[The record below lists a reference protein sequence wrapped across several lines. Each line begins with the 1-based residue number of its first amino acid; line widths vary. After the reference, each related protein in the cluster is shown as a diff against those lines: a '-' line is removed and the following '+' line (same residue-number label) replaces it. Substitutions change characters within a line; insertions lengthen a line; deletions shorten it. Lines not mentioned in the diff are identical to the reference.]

1 MATALP
7 YPVDQA
13 GVSSKANTWLLRL
26 FPSLTDIAFLLPL
39 WWLFSGLTSTN
50 VLLSDGDTGWHIR
63 TGDWILQHGQV
74 PHQDI
79 FSFTKAG
86 QPWFAWEWG
95 WDVLASLVH
104 AQWGLPG
111 IVLANALIVGLMSAF
126 LFRLVRR
133 HMRNHFLALGISM
146 LATLASSVHW
156 LARPHLLAWLFVLV
170 FLDVIDRY
178 ERTQRNHLWI
188 LPPLMLLWTN
198 LHGSFFIGIVFLL
211 TYALVEGA
219 QYLLAAR
226 QNDPRKP
233 LTYLLCAAACGVVT
247 FVNPYGW
254 HLQQH
259 VISYLLDSKQL
270 NSINEFSS
278 VNFHDRSMRLYELFV
293 FLGLC
298 AAIHSFKRGR
308 WACGAMVI
316 LWTHLSL
323 CIVRNIPIYLFIS
336 APMIAA
342 SFDDVL
348 KDAGRNAVA
357 KWIRTSTSWLRSF
370 GSEFAQFE
378 KAARIP
384 LVSAMGV
391 CIAAVLAGVVPS
403 HSVLAADFDP
413 KLFPVKAVPI
423 LEEYSDARIFTH
435 DQWGDY
441 LIYKL
446 YPRYRVFVDGR
457 SDFYGMTF
465 GSGWINTICARFD
478 WQTDLSKY
486 SINTVLAR
494 TSDPIASVLKLKPE
508 WTPVFDDG
516 TAIVFRRK
524 APKVSSGVTSGGKTC
539 NLNCLQVTTT

>member
-7 YPVDQA
+7 YPVNQA
-13 GVSSKANTWLLRL
+13 GVSGEANSWLLRL
-26 FPSLTDIAFLLPL
+26 FPSLTDMAFLLPL
-39 WWLFSGLTSTN
+39 WLLFSGLKSTN
-50 VLLSDGDTGWHIR
+50 MLLGDGDTGWHIR

-104 AQWGLPG
+104 SQWGLPG
-111 IVLANALIVGLMSAF
+111 IVLVNAVIVGLMSAF

-133 HMRNHFLALGISM
+133 HTQNQVLALGISM
-146 LATLASSVHW
+146 LATAASSIHW

-178 ERTQRNHLWI
+178 ERTQRNHLWV

-198 LHGSFFIGIVFLL
+198 LHGSFFIGIIFLL
-211 TYALVEGA
+211 TYTVVEGT
-219 QYLLAAR
+219 QYFLAAGE
-226 QNDPRKP
+226 NDPRKP
-233 LTYLLCAAACGVVT
+233 LNYFLCATACGVVT
-247 FVNPYGW
+247 FANPYGW
-254 HLQQH
+254 HLHQH

-270 NSINEFSS
+270 DSVNEFSS
-278 VNFHDRSMRLYELFV
+278 VNFHDPSMRFYELFI

-298 AAIHSFKRGR
+298 AAFHAFKRGR
-308 WACGAMVI
+308 WAQGAMVV

-323 CIVRNIPIYLFIS
+323 CIARNIPIYLFIS
-336 APMIAA
+336 APIIASA
-342 SFDDVL
+342 IDDVL
-348 KDAGRNAVA
+348 ANASRNPEV
-357 KWIRTSTSWLRSF
+357 KWVRTSTDWLRNF
-370 GSEFAQFE
+370 GSEFSSFE
-378 KAARIP
+378 MTARIP
-384 LVSAMGV
+384 LISAVGV

-403 HSVLAADFDP
+403 HSALAADFDP
-413 KLFPVKAVPI
+413 KIFPVKAI
-423 LEEYSDARIFTH
+423 STIEKYSDARIFTH

-457 SDFYGMTF
+457 SDFYGMAF
-465 GSGWINTICARFD
+465 ASGWVNTIHGRYG
-478 WQTDLSKY
+478 WQADLSKY

-494 TSDPIASVLKLKPE
+494 TEDPIASILKLAPM
-508 WTPVFDDG
+508 WIPVFDDG

-524 APKVSSGVTSGGKTC
+524 APTVSSGVKSGGKTC